1 MEVYFMTNTIQ
12 LLKRK
17 YNILFFL
24 SLSIASFIGLIL
36 MVFLLLINSPDHLN
50 LKRPAPYLLLP
61 IYFFIRIVF
70 LGIEINK
77 NISRDKTEEA
87 VKLLLSQIIHELKL
101 YGYYCKNPL
110 RI

>member
-1 MEVYFMTNTIQ
+1 MINTIQ